1 MTFSEFTDCIIEFEV
16 HDESGLWGLA
26 KRLKVDKGEA
36 ILWNYLESRDPATML
51 AKVWSGWNHDK
62 LPASILQSAAAYSLT
77 AFNVPPLVAKWMQEE
92 KDSKVMVLSG
102 PGGCGKKELAFAI
115 LHQLTTRFYFID
127 KFESLKAATFSS
139 GESLLVDDVT
149 LAQVDVDECK
159 SFWDVR
165 KPQQIHCRHT
175 NAFIP
180 AGTIRIYSTNHS
192 WRDFLPKEA
201 RVSISVGMHVHVR
214 DMFRCLFLYSSFK
227 FHKACHDDRK
237 DAIHR
242 RMTRVRVDQ
251 SLRRLA
257 VEAPPAPEP
266 DGLPLIG
273 QEDDA

>member
-1 MTFSEFTDCIIEFEV
+1 
-16 HDESGLWGLA
+16 
-26 KRLKVDKGEA
+26 
-36 ILWNYLESRDPATML
+36 
-51 AKVWSGWNHDK
+51 
-62 LPASILQSAAAYSLT
+62 
-77 AFNVPPLVAKWMQEE
+77 MQEE
-92 KDSKVMVLSG
+92 KDSKVLDLSG
-102 PGGCGKKELAFAI
+102 PGGCGKTELGCSI

-127 KFESLKAATFSS
+127 KCESLKAATFSS

-159 SFWDVR
+159 SFLDVR
-165 KPQQIHCRHT
+165 KPRQIHCRHT

-192 WRDFLPKEA
+192 LRDFLPKEA
-201 RVSISVGMHVHVR
+201 HVSISVGMHVHVR

-227 FHKACHDDRK
+227 FHKACHDDHK

-242 RMTRVRVDQ
+242 RMTWVRVDQ

-266 DGLPLIG
+266 DGFPLIG
-273 QEDDA
+273 QEDYA